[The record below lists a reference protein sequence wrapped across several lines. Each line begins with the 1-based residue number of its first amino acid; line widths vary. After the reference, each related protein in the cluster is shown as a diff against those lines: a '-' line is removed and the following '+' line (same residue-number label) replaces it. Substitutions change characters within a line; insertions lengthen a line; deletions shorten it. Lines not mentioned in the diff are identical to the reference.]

1 MGAYMERVHAVVLA
15 AGKGKRMKSDLPKV
29 LHRVSGQALV
39 TYVLE
44 TLRAAGVEDPIIVV
58 GHGAEGVRA
67 IGGPRARFVDQVE
80 QRGTGHAVMQA
91 LPLLPQQ
98 TQQSDPVLVLYGDTP
113 LLTPDTIRAL
123 LEQHRSSEAAVT
135 MLTAEL
141 TDPTGYG
148 RIIRDGDG
156 RIQRIVEDAD
166 ASSEEKQ
173 VREINAGTYVYDPAA
188 LREALKGLVPHNAQ
202 GEYYITDTV
211 SWLLSRGRTVSALLG
226 SPEETMGIN
235 SRRELAQVEAVM
247 RRRIL
252 EGLMD
257 QGVTIIDPLTTYVHA
272 GVVVGR
278 DSVIHPQCHLEGTT
292 RIGSGCVIGP
302 QARLVDSTLLD
313 QVTVVASTVEG
324 SIVGEG
330 TRVGPY
336 SHLRPGT
343 QVGRF
348 VEIGNFAEM
357 KNATVGDYTKVHHQ
371 SYLGDATIG
380 ERVNIGAGTVTCN
393 YDGKGKYP
401 TVIED
406 GAFIGSDTMLIA
418 PVRIGKGAVT
428 GAGSVVNKDVP
439 PGALAVGVPA
449 RVIKYVTANTER

>member
-1 MGAYMERVHAVVLA
+1 
-15 AGKGKRMKSDLPKV
+15 
-29 LHRVSGQALV
+29 
-39 TYVLE
+39 
-44 TLRAAGVEDPIIVV
+44 
-58 GHGAEGVRA
+58 
-67 IGGPRARFVDQVE
+67 
-80 QRGTGHAVMQA
+80 
-91 LPLLPQQ
+91 
-98 TQQSDPVLVLYGDTP
+98 
-113 LLTPDTIRAL
+113 
-123 LEQHRSSEAAVT
+123 
-135 MLTAEL
+135 
-141 TDPTGYG
+141 
-148 RIIRDGDG
+148 
-156 RIQRIVEDAD
+156 
-166 ASSEEKQ
+166 
-173 VREINAGTYVYDPAA
+173 
-188 LREALKGLVPHNAQ
+188 
-202 GEYYITDTV
+202 
-211 SWLLSRGRTVSALLG
+211 
-226 SPEETMGIN
+226 
-235 SRRELAQVEAVM
+235 M

>member
-1 MGAYMERVHAVVLA
+1 MVHAVVLA
-15 AGKGKRMKSDLPKV
+15 AGKGKRMNSDLPKV
-29 LHRVSGQALV
+29 LHRLSGQPLIS
-39 TYVLE
+39 YVLD
-44 TLRAAGVEDPIIVV
+44 TLSRAGVGDPILVV
-58 GHGAEGVRA
+58 GQGAEDVRNLA
-67 IGGPRARFVDQVE
+67 GPHARFVDQVD
-80 QRGTGHAVMQA
+80 QRGTGHAVVQA
-91 LPLLPQQ
+91 LPLLPKEG
-98 TQQSDPVLVLYGDTP
+98 DPVLVLYGDTP
-113 LLTPDTIRAL
+113 LLTPQTIRGL
-123 LEQHRSSEAAVT
+123 VDLHRRSAAAVT

-141 TDPTGYG
+141 AEPAGYG
-148 RIIRDGDG
+148 RVLRDRSG
-156 RIQRIVEDAD
+156 RVQRIVEDAD
-166 ASSEEKQ
+166 ASPEEKQ
-173 VREINAGTYVYDPAA
+173 VREINAGAYVFDPAA
-188 LREALKGLVPHNAQ
+188 LREALGSLAPDNAQ

-211 SWLLSRGRTVSALLG
+211 GWLLSRGRTVSALVG

-252 EGLMD
+252 ERLMD
-257 QGVTIIDPLTTYVHA
+257 EGVTIVDPLTTYVHA
-272 GVVVGR
+272 GVKVGR
-278 DSVIHPQCHLEGTT
+278 DSVIHPQSHLEGATT
-292 RIGSGCVIGP
+292 VGRGCTIGP
-302 QARLVDSTLLD
+302 QARLVDASLD
-313 QVTVVASTVEG
+313 DEVTVVASTVEE
-324 SIVGEG
+324 SIVGHG
-330 TRVGPY
+330 TGIGPY

-343 QVGRF
+343 RVGRF

-357 KNATVGDYTKVHHQ
+357 KNATVGDYTKVHHK

-428 GAGSVVNKDVP
+428 GAGAVVNKDVP

>member
-141 TDPTGYG
+141 SDPTGYG

-156 RIQRIVEDAD
+156 RVQRIVEDAD

-173 VREINAGTYVYDPAA
+173 VREINAGTYVYNPAA

-226 SPEETMGIN
+226 TPEETMGIN

-449 RVIKYVTANTER
+449 RVIKDGTANTER

>member
-98 TQQSDPVLVLYGDTP
+98 THQSDPVLVLYGDTP

-141 TDPTGYG
+141 SDPTGYG

-156 RIQRIVEDAD
+156 RVQRIVEDAD

-173 VREINAGTYVYDPAA
+173 VREINAGTYVYNPAA
-188 LREALKGLVPHNAQ
+188 LREALKGLVPHDAQ

-226 SPEETMGIN
+226 TPEETMGIN

-272 GVVVGR
+272 GVVVG
-278 DSVIHPQCHLEGTT
+278 
-292 RIGSGCVIGP
+292 
-302 QARLVDSTLLD
+302 
-313 QVTVVASTVEG
+313 
-324 SIVGEG
+324 
-330 TRVGPY
+330 
-336 SHLRPGT
+336 
-343 QVGRF
+343 
-348 VEIGNFAEM
+348 
-357 KNATVGDYTKVHHQ
+357 
-371 SYLGDATIG
+371 
-380 ERVNIGAGTVTCN
+380 
-393 YDGKGKYP
+393 
-401 TVIED
+401 
-406 GAFIGSDTMLIA
+406 
-418 PVRIGKGAVT
+418 
-428 GAGSVVNKDVP
+428 
-439 PGALAVGVPA
+439 
-449 RVIKYVTANTER
+449 